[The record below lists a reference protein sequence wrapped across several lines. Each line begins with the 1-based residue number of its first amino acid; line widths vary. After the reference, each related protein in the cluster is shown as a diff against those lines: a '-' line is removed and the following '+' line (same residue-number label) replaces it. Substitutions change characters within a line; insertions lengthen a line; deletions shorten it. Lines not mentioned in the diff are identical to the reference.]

1 MSLIYCPECGHEV
14 SNTAVACPNCGRPL
28 AVAPVV
34 EKKVVVARPHREGGF
49 PPWMAIPLAALGV
62 LLLIVLWVAFAR
74 NNNDA
79 NSNLMVNVNT
89 SRPNRAG
96 VNTPT
101 SETTVGT
108 ATAPSTI
115 EVPSG
120 STGGQSL
127 SIPGSQAGVTSAPS
141 NISGAPPAMPTKG
154 SVVINAKIATK
165 NGQTQAVRN
174 ERFYLLDR
182 DLETILSD
190 ARVEPIEGQTLLN
203 SFGLSVMYPSRY
215 GEFHTKAMAAIKNHI
230 KYAGTTDG
238 SGKAQLGSVE
248 PDSYYLFG
256 VTKSGSGF
264 AVWSSPVSVIA
275 GENLLNLSP
284 QQLTEIRM
292 DDQSGEEE

>member
-14 SNTAVACPNCGRPL
+14 SNSAVACPNCGRPL
-28 AVAPVV
+28 ATAPVV

-49 PPWMAIPLAALGV
+49 PPWMAIPIAAIGV

-74 NNNDA
+74 NNDDA

-89 SRPNRAG
+89 SRPNRPG

-115 EVPSG
+115 TVPNDSQSVSVPG
-120 STGGQSL
+120 TQTG
-127 SIPGSQAGVTSAPS
+127 ITSAPS
-141 NISGAPPAMPTKG
+141 NMSGGAPSMPTKG

-165 NGQTQAVRN
+165 NGQTQAVKN

-190 ARVEPIEGQTLLN
+190 ARIDPIEGQTLLN
-203 SFGLSVMYPSRY
+203 SFGLSVMYPNRY
-215 GEFHTKAMAAIKNHI
+215 GEFHTKAMAAIKDHI

-238 SGKAQLGSVE
+238 SGKAQLGGVQ

-256 VTKSGSGF
+256 VTKSRDGF

-292 DDQSGEEE
+292 EDYSGEE